1 MKNKYVA
8 GIIVV
13 IGLGCIFAYLYYVA
27 NIIKTKE
34 GLESGNQPI
43 PKDSTG
49 NYIPIP
55 DGFYK
60 VSNGVMAPVPYG
72 YVATAD
78 KSSIY
83 PISHAALRDAQAQRE
98 TAERG
103 FSGGF
108 AGSGSRGVATDIC
121 FNRMNYLG
129 ATTEASY
136 NRLTHFD
143 SNNYNVQ
150 YHDTADNL
158 AASND
163 FYDVSFGTVWVLDQ
177 CGNKIA
183 MPYSPS
189 QGSITYHTPGS
200 YRFGPSSYVPTYEDS
215 VYLSSTAGN
224 IIDVPTH
231 SALTYKNANKG
242 MCDLYDHL
250 PEAREEKCNALSA
263 DVCAST
269 SCCVYLGGEKCVS
282 GNIRGPYVKANYSDM
297 FIKNKDFY
305 FYQGKCYGNCPSS

>member
-1 MKNKYVA
+1 MKTKYVA

-13 IGLGCIFAYLYYVA
+13 ISLGCIFAYLYYA
-27 NIIKTKE
+27 NTLKE

-43 PKDSTG
+43 PKDAAG
-49 NYIPIP
+49 NYIAIP
-55 DGFYK
+55 DGYYK
-60 VSNGVMAPVPYG
+60 VRDGFMAPVPYG
-72 YVATAD
+72 YAATAD
-78 KSSIY
+78 KGSVY
-83 PISHAALRDAQAQRE
+83 PISQAALRDAQAQRE
-98 TAERG
+98 TEARG
-103 FSGGF
+103 FAGGF
-108 AGSGSRGVATDIC
+108 AGSGKVTTDIC
-121 FNRMNYLG
+121 FNRMKYLG
-129 ATTEASY
+129 AATEASY
-136 NRLTHFD
+136 NELTRFD

-150 YHDTADNL
+150 YHDTADTL

-177 CGNKIA
+177 CGNKVAI
-183 MPYSPS
+183 PYSPS

-224 IIDVPTH
+224 IIDVPPH
-231 SALTYKNANKG
+231 AALTYKNANKG
-242 MCDLYDHL
+242 ICELYDHL

-305 FYQGKCYGNCPSS
+305 FYQGKCYGNCPPS